1 MIETQK
7 DKLLKILDIQ
17 GISMEPIYGIT
28 FLKNKNSI
36 AKPITLHSEITV
48 EILQGPTAEYVS
60 KWWKENRSD

>member
-28 FLKNKNSI
+28 FLKNKPLRRACQLIIDELSLTSNDMI
-36 AKPITLHSEITV
+36 K
-48 EILQGPTAEYVS
+48 QGLV
-60 KWWKENRSD
+60 KKI